1 MKYKPHKYQEYATD
15 FILTHP
21 EAAILLDCGLGK
33 TVISLTAIEELMF
46 DRFEI
51 SKVLI
56 IAPLRVARS
65 TWPAEIEKWDHT
77 GYLTYSLITGTAAER
92 LAAMQA
98 NADIYIVNRENVA
111 WMIEKSG
118 LPFDY
123 DMIVVDEL
131 SSFKSL
137 QAKRFKALMK
147 VRPTVSR
154 VIGLTGTPASNTL
167 MDLWA
172 EFRILDMGK
181 RLGKFLSSYRVN
193 YFLPDQM
200 NGYIVYSY
208 KMQPGAEQR
217 IYDAISDI
225 TISMKAADYLPMP
238 EKVEVSTEV
247 EMSDDE
253 KGIYKELK
261 KELVLSIGSDEITAS
276 NAATLSNKLLQLS
289 NGAVYS
295 DDGNVMH
302 VHNRKI
308 DALEDLIEAAN
319 GKPVLVAYWYKHD
332 LLRISERLA
341 KMGVGYDL
349 VGSDETIKR
358 WNRGEIPVG
367 LIHPSAGYGLN
378 LQEGGSTIIWFGLTW
393 SLELYQQTNAR
404 LWRQGQKDGTVII
417 QHIITK
423 GSIDERVLKA
433 LQEKDTTQNNL
444 IDAVKADLEVSN
456 DN

>member
-1 MKYKPHKYQEYATD
+1 MKYKPHKYQEYATE

-33 TVISLTAIEELMF
+33 TVISLTAIEELLF

-51 SKVLI
+51 HKVLI

-65 TWPAEIEKWDHT
+65 TWPDEIRKWDHT
-77 GYLTYSLITGTAAER
+77 GYLTYSVITGTASER
-92 LAAMQA
+92 LAAMQTG
-98 NADIYIVNRENVA
+98 ADIYIVNRENVT
-111 WMIEKSG
+111 WMVEKSG

-123 DMIVVDEL
+123 DMVVVDEL
-131 SSFKSL
+131 SSFKTS
-137 QAKRFKALMK
+137 QAKRFKSLMK

-172 EFRILDMGK
+172 EFKLLDMGK

-208 KMQPGAEQR
+208 KLQAGAEDR
-217 IYDAISDI
+217 IYDAIKDI
-225 TISMKAADYLPMP
+225 TISMKATDYLPMP

-247 EMSDDE
+247 SMTDDE
-253 KGIYKELK
+253 KDIYKEMK

-276 NAATLSNKLLQLS
+276 NAAALSNKLLQLAG
-289 NGAVYS
+289 GAVYT
-295 DDGNVMH
+295 DDGEVMH
-302 VHNRKI
+302 VHDQKL
-308 DALEDLIEAAN
+308 DALEELIEAAN

-349 VGSDETIKR
+349 VSSDESIKR
-358 WNRGEIPVG
+358 WNKGEIPVG
-367 LIHPSAGYGLN
+367 LIHPSSGHGLN
-378 LQEGGSTIIWFGLTW
+378 LQDGGSTIIWFGLTW

-404 LWRQGQKDGTVII
+404 LWRQGQKSKTVVV

-423 GSIDERVLKA
+423 GTIDERVVRA
-433 LQEKDTTQNNL
+433 LASKDAGQAAL
-444 IDAVKADLEVSN
+444 IDAVKAEI
-456 DN
+456 